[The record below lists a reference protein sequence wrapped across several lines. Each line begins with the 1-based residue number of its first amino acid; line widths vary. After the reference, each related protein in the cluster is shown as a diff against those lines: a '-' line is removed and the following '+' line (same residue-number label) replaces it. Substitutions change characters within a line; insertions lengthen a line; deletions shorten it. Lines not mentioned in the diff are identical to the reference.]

1 MENEI
6 LQRLQ
11 ADTDGLLTYEYI
23 ANNIDSVEADM
34 PELVA
39 NMVRVDGNGQF
50 CVSAARYL
58 HAIDAE
64 RFSGAIDTL
73 IEAAVDRDRD
83 RAYIGLLLP
92 DIWGA
97 DYREHAEEL
106 QAASR
111 NFRRIYRRIFPT
123 GI

>member
-1 MENEI
+1 MDEDT
-6 LQRLQ
+6 LRRLQ

-23 ANNIDSVEADM
+23 ANNIDSVE
-34 PELVA
+34 PYIPQLVA
-39 NMVRVDGNGQF
+39 NMVRVDPNGQF

-64 RFSGAIDTL
+64 RFSGAVATL
-73 IEAAVDRDRD
+73 IEAAIDRDRD

-97 DYREHAEEL
+97 DYQEHAEEL

-111 NFRRIYRRIFPT
+111 NFRRIYRRIYPT